1 MIDVTTINMDNYFL
15 ISIGSFSICTREK
28 IEIMSEDQIRIRIT
42 ELKKQLT
49 GNLLQDGEIQ
59 QAIYDFKKKLKP
71 EIEQNPSLDDFDDE
85 GCLMCG
91 G

>member
-1 MIDVTTINMDNYFL
+1 MDNYFL
-15 ISIGSFSICTREK
+15 ISLVSFSICDREK
-28 IEIMSEDQIRIRIT
+28 LQTMSEDQIRQKIT
-42 ELKKQLT
+42 ELKNQLT

-59 QAIYDFKKKLKP
+59 QAIYDYKKELKP
-71 EIEQNPSLDDFDDE
+71 EIEQNPNLDDFDDE